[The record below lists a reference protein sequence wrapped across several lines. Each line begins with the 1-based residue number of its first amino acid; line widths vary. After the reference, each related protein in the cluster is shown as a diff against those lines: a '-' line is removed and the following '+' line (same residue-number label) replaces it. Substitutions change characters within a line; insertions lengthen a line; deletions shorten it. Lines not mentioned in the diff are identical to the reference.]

1 MELVERWASYLRHRG
16 HHAKWLMRSRVLV
29 SRNGQGR
36 RYRWLLLCASGQTRS
51 LTTREM
57 DRLRRQSQIAHRKR
71 EDAYVVVHFE
81 PPVDKLLVLP
91 AESVL
96 KNPRVSAAKGGISWE
111 EEWPQE

>member
-16 HHAKWLMRSRVLV
+16 HHVKRPQRNRVVV
-29 SRNGQGR
+29 SRNGEGR
-36 RYRWLLLCASGQTRS
+36 RYRWVILCAAGATRP
-51 LTTREM
+51 LTPHEKRH
-57 DRLRRQSQIAHRKR
+57 LWRQSQIARRKR